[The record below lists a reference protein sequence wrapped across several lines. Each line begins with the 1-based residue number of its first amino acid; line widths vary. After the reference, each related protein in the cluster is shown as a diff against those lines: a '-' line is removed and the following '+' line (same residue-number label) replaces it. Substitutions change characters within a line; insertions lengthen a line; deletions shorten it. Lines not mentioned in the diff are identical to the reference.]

1 MTASRR
7 SGGGRR
13 TAGLRRGLES
23 GSLRARLILGAALWV
38 TVAFAIGWLG
48 LTALFRD
55 AMERQVAADLTGHL
69 DQLTARVQA
78 ATAAGTALADPA
90 DALSGPPWPMVD
102 PLTDP
107 RFARPYSGLYW
118 QVSAGEGEVVAR
130 SRSLWDVVLP
140 LPPDVPA
147 DGTVHRHW
155 IAGPAD
161 QSLMAVERAVRLPG
175 RPDFL
180 RLSVASDEGRLIAL
194 TDGFA
199 RPLALSLV
207 VLGAAVV
214 AAAAVQVTLG
224 LRPLGRLRRALG
236 RVRGGAADR
245 LEGSY
250 PVEVR
255 PLVDDLNALIADNAT
270 VLDRAR
276 RETGDLAHALKT
288 PLAVLGGAA
297 EAARRRGEA
306 QTAAAIEEA
315 AERMRRQVDW
325 RLARARAAAAAG
337 PGVPGRVTRPAE
349 RLRALARVMAQAHG
363 EAAPRLTID
372 VPEDLTIRADRP
384 EVDEMLG
391 NLLDN
396 ACKWAAA
403 EVRVAGAIEAGKAV
417 LTVDDDGPGLD
428 AAGRAAAFDRGARL
442 DTETPGS
449 GLGLAIVRDLAEL
462 SGGSVRLEASPLG
475 GLRARLELL
484 PA

>member
-1 MTASRR
+1 MTEPQRNGGSRR
-7 SGGGRR
+7 A
-13 TAGLRRGLES
+13 AGLRRRLES

-38 TVAFAIGWLG
+38 TMAFAIGWLA

-55 AMERQVAADLTGHL
+55 AVERQVAADLIGHL
-69 DQLTARVQA
+69 DQLTAKLQAVA
-78 ATAAGTALADPA
+78 ATAEAPVDPSAALAETPS
-90 DALSGPPWPMVD
+90 LMVD
-102 PLTDP
+102 SLTDP
-107 RFARPYSGLYW
+107 RFARPYSDLYW
-118 QVSAGEGEVVAR
+118 QVSAAGGAVVAR
-130 SRSLWDVVLP
+130 SRSPWDAVLP

-155 IAGPAD
+155 IEGPAD
-161 QSLMAVERAVRLPG
+161 QRLMAVERAVWLPV
-175 RPDFL
+175 RTDFL
-180 RLSVASDEGRLIAL
+180 RLSVASDESRLIAL
-194 TDGFA
+194 TEGFA
-199 RPLALSLV
+199 RPLALSLA

-224 LRPLGRLRRALG
+224 LRPLGRLRLALG

-245 LEGSY
+245 LEGAF
-250 PVEVR
+250 PEEVR
-255 PLVDDLNALIADNAT
+255 PLVDDLKALIADNAT
-270 VLDRAR
+270 VLDRTR
-276 RETGDLAHALKT
+276 REAGDLAHALKT

-306 QTAAAIEEA
+306 RTAAAIEEA

-349 RLRALARVMAQAHG
+349 RLRTLARVMAQAHG
-363 EAAPRLTID
+363 ETAPRITID
-372 VPEDLTIRADRP
+372 VPEDVAVGADRP

-403 EVRVAGAIEAGKAV
+403 EVRVAGAVGSGRAI

-475 GLRARLELL
+475 GLRARLEL
-484 PA
+484 PTA